1 MDITLNMN
9 ERALKIVME
18 MVEKADELNVKVH
31 RAPCKATIIDAG
43 VEVKG
48 SLMAGLYVTRICLAD
63 LANISI
69 TNMNYGQL
77 TLPAIHVSTDYPSI
91 TTMGSQ
97 LADWEICIE
106 GYYGLGSG
114 PARALALERPLPK
127 AVALKK
133 DFYEKIGYQILNPKQ
148 IYEKIGYGETAD
160 VAVIVIEAPKL
171 PPDAVLIDIAE
182 KCKVKAENVYAIITP
197 TTSIAGSVQIAGRI
211 VEVGIHKL
219 TLLGFDPKNIIFGSG
234 CSPIAPVHPNMIKAM
249 GIVNDVIR
257 YAGST
262 FYIVNCDDEEYLK
275 NIISRVPS
283 SSSNKYYKT
292 FMEIFKEANYSFY
305 NIDLGEF
312 SPATI
317 TVNNVKTGNIFSA
330 GEINP
335 TLLKMALT
343 T

>member
-1 MDITLNMN
+1 MLKMN

-18 MVEKADELNVKVH
+18 MIEKAEELNVRVH

-48 SLMAGLYVTRICLAD
+48 SLMAGVYVTRICLAD

-69 TNMNYGQL
+69 TNMDYGQL

-91 TTMGSQ
+91 TTLGSQ
-97 LADWEICIE
+97 LADWEISIG

-133 DFYEKIGYQILNPKQ
+133 DFYEKIGYQILTPRQ
-148 IYEKIGYGETAD
+148 VYEKLGYSEAAD
-160 VAVIVIEAPKL
+160 IAVIVIEAPKL
-171 PPDAVLIDIAE
+171 PPDSVLRDVAE
-182 KCKVKAENVYAIITP
+182 KCKVKAEDVYAVITP

-211 VEVGIHKL
+211 VEVGMHKL
-219 TLLGFDPKNIIFGSG
+219 TLLGFDPKNIMFGSG
-234 CSPIAPVHPNMIKAM
+234 CSPIAPVHPNVVKAM
-249 GIVNDVIR
+249 GRVNDVIR

-275 NIISRVPS
+275 NIVSRVPS

-292 FMEIFKEANYSFY
+292 FTEIFKEANYSFY

-317 TVNNVKTGNIFSA
+317 TVNNVKTGNVFSA

-335 TLLKMALT
+335 GMLKTALT
-343 T
+343 S